1 LLKASGQGV
10 KESGGPVVGFLAGA
24 KFRAG
29 LATIFGSQVTCAAI
43 SLALEAIYA
52 RLLGPAGRGQLGLCL
67 MATAAAAVLGGAGIE
82 VPITIWAAD
91 GKKQVRDWLSSVV
104 FGGAVGCLL
113 ATGLWVATYWLWEP
127 GFLHG
132 ITPGLAVVVA
142 LTIPCN
148 LLFSYTVA
156 LLTGKERFAGRGK
169 VLIVDQVVNL
179 AVAIALVGLWQRS
192 AAMAGLANAIGLAIG
207 ALLAIFLLRTTLSM
221 KFSVP
226 AAKEYL
232 PKALSLGVRAQA
244 GNVAT
249 FFNYRLDVFIVNYF
263 LDTSQVGLYAI
274 GVLVSEGLW
283 QIPNAIAVALLP
295 RTARTAEAGSVPFT
309 CAVVRHVFLIAC
321 ASGVAVAALSPY
333 LIPLIFGA
341 RFSPS
346 VSVIWW
352 ILPGTIALAVG
363 KVMAADLAAREKPE
377 YSSMFAAVALVVTV
391 ALDLLLIPRMGI
403 SGAALASSAAYL
415 VDTILLG
422 GALVRHLQVSWAAL
436 LVPTREDLSLYRDT
450 WRRIGALVP
459 AH

>member
-10 KESGGPVVGFLAGA
+10 EKSPGRAQALLAGA
-24 KFRAG
+24 KFRTG
-29 LATIFGSQVTCAAI
+29 LATIFGSQIACAAI
-43 SLALEAIYA
+43 SLALEVMYA

-91 GKKQVRDWLSSVV
+91 RKKQAQDWLSAVA
-104 FGGAVGCLL
+104 FGGAAGCLL
-113 ATGLWVATYWLWEP
+113 ATGLWVATYWLWKP

-132 ITPGLAVVVA
+132 LAPGLAIVVA
-142 LTIPCN
+142 VTIPCS
-148 LLFSYTVA
+148 LLFSYTAA
-156 LLTGKERFAGRGK
+156 LLTGRERFAGRGK
-169 VLIVDQVVNL
+169 VLVVDQLVNL
-179 AVAIALVGLWQRS
+179 AAAIVLVGLWQRS
-192 AAMAGLANAIGLAIG
+192 ATMAGLANAIGLAVG
-207 ALLAIFLLRTTLSM
+207 ALLAIFLLRKALST
-221 KFSVP
+221 KFSMP
-226 AAKEYL
+226 AVRKYL
-232 PKALSLGVRAQA
+232 PKALSLGMRAQA

-263 LDTSQVGLYAI
+263 LDTSQVGLYAV

-321 ASGVAVAALSPY
+321 ASGVAVAAFSPF

-377 YSSMFAAVALVVTV
+377 YSSIFATVALLVTIT
-391 ALDLLLIPRMGI
+391 LDLLLIPKMGI
-403 SGAALASSAAYL
+403 SGAALASSTAYL

-422 GALVRHLQVSWAAL
+422 GALIRHLKVSWTAL
-436 LVPTREDLSLYRDT
+436 LVPTQQDWWLYRDT

-459 AH
+459 VH

>member
-1 LLKASGQGV
+1 LLKRSGQGV
-10 KESGGPVVGFLAGA
+10 KKSDGPARGFLAGA

-29 LATIFGSQVTCAAI
+29 LATIFGSQITCAAI
-43 SLALEAIYA
+43 SLALEVMYA

-91 GKKQVRDWLSSVV
+91 GKKESREWLPAVL
-104 FGGAVGCLL
+104 FGGTAGCLL
-113 ATGLWVATYWLWEP
+113 ATGLWVATYWLWKP
-127 GFLHG
+127 AFLRG
-132 ITPGLAVVVA
+132 LTPSMGTVVA
-142 LTIPCN
+142 ITIPCT
-148 LLFSYTVA
+148 LFFSYTVA
-156 LLTGKERFAGRGK
+156 LLTGRERFTGRGQ
-169 VLIVDQVVNL
+169 VLVVDQVINL
-179 AVAIALVGLWQRS
+179 VAAIALVGLWRRS
-192 AAMAGLANAIGLAIG
+192 ATTGGVANAIGLAAG
-207 ALLAIFLLRTTLSM
+207 SLVAVVLLRNTLSM
-221 KFSVP
+221 KFSFSSVRR
-226 AAKEYL
+226 YL
-232 PKALSLGVRAQA
+232 PRALSLGVRAQA

-274 GVLVSEGLW
+274 GVLVSEALW

-295 RTARTAEAGSVPFT
+295 RTARTAEAGSIPFT

-321 ASGVAVAALSPY
+321 ASGVAVALFSPF

-346 VSVIWW
+346 VMVIWW

-377 YSSMFAAVALVVTV
+377 YSSIFATLALIVTV
-391 ALDLLLIPRMGI
+391 VLDLLLIPRMGI
-403 SGAALASSAAYL
+403 TGAALASSVAYI

-422 GALVRHLQVSWAAL
+422 RALIRHLNVSWEVL
-436 LVPTREDLSLYRDT
+436 LIPTRADFSLYRDT